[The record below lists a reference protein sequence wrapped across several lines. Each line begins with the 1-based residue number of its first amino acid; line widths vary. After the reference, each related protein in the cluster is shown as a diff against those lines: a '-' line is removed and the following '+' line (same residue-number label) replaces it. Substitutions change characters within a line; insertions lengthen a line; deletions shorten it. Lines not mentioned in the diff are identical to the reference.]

1 MTRTTSDEGLRLVKS
16 FEGYHRALNDG
27 SDRCTTYRCQAG
39 KLSIGYGCTEGIT
52 EGMVW
57 TREEAEAALRRELV
71 QFEAGVNRLVT
82 VDITQN
88 EFDAMVS
95 LAYNIGLGGRDR
107 NGDEVPGF
115 STSTLLRRLNA
126 GDRVG
131 AAEAFKMWDKYT
143 DPTTKQILVSNGLV
157 SRREREAA
165 LFLKPGA
172 APEAPYMPHA
182 AVETVPMPEW
192 VKLARGL
199 LVGSSSATA
208 ILTFAEQILAGVN
221 AAASGVADF
230 VVFAVAN
237 PVPAAAVAAGILL
250 AAWPKIRGRLA

>member
-1 MTRTTSDEGLRLVKS
+1 MTRTTSDEGLRLIKS
-16 FEGYHRALNDG
+16 FEGYHQALNDG

-95 LAYNIGLGGRDR
+95 LAYNIGLGGFE
-107 NGDEVPGF
+107 G
-115 STSTLLRRLNA
+115 STVLRRLNA
-126 GDRVG
+126 GDRAG

-143 DPTTKQILVSNGLV
+143 DPSTKQILVSNGLV

-182 AVETVPMPEW
+182 VVETVPIPEW
-192 VKLARGL
+192 VKLVL
-199 LVGSSSATA
+199 TA
-208 ILTFAEQILAGVN
+208 LGGGTTLTTVISFAEQILAGVN

-230 VVFAVAN
+230 AVFAVQN
-237 PVPAAAVAAGILL
+237 PVPAAAVAAGIAL
-250 AAWPKIRGRLA
+250 AAWPKIKGRLA